1 MHSEQLILY
10 RVKVGTLPSC
20 FKKKKRKKGI
30 FLLSG
35 KYKKRGDQILKKIT

>member
-20 FKKKKRKKGI
+20 FKKKKEKKEFFSFQEYKEVGVT
-30 FLLSG
+30 
-35 KYKKRGDQILKKIT
+35 KY